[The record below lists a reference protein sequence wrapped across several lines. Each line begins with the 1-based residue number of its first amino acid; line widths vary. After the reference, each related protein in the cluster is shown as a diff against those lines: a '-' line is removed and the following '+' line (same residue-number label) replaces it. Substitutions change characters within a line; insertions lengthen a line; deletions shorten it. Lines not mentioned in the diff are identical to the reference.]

1 MSIRNSLLN
10 EIEAVQKK
18 MALSDRAFSI
28 GATGNPKFM
37 SRLRKGNVTLASV
50 EAAKKHVTLLKR
62 TPTDEARA

>member
-1 MSIRNSLLN
+1 MSIRNSLLK
-10 EIEAVQKK
+10 EIEAVQKE

-50 EAAKKHVTLLKR
+50 EAAKKHVAALKR
-62 TPTDEARA
+62 TPVSEVRS